1 MGIVPEANGF
11 LVISREDYGMT
22 PVGMSFSTVMEVIG
36 GGHQTQG
43 MMGIGKYYLT
53 SEKFIKAEGGIKRV
67 VWMSKNLKEEM
78 REELSQVCQREGVPD
93 LLDKIADGTVATTI
107 EELLP
112 FLEQKQHPALT
123 MPPLL

>member
-1 MGIVPEANGF
+1 
-11 LVISREDYGMT
+11 MT
-22 PVGMSFSTVMEVIG
+22 FSTLMGLIG

-53 SEKFIKAEGGIKRV
+53 SQKFISAEGGIKRV

-78 REELSQVCQREGVPD
+78 REELEQVCQREGAPD
-93 LLDKIADGTVATTI
+93 LLDKVADSTIATTI

-123 MPPLL
+123 MEPLL

>member
-1 MGIVPEANGF
+1 
-11 LVISREDYGMT
+11 
-22 PVGMSFSTVMEVIG
+22 
-36 GGHQTQG
+36 

-53 SEKFIKAEGGIKRV
+53 SKKFIEAEGGIKRV

-78 REELSQVCQREGVPD
+78 KEELDHVCQREGAPD

>member
-1 MGIVPEANGF
+1 MG
-11 LVISREDYGMT
+11 L
-22 PVGMSFSTVMEVIG
+22 IG

-53 SEKFIKAEGGIKRV
+53 SKKFIKTEGGIKRV

-78 REELSQVCQREGVPD
+78 KEELDQVCQREGVPD
-93 LLDKIADGTVATTI
+93 LLDKIADGSMATTI

-123 MPPLL
+123 MEPLL